1 MAIGRTEAVMA
12 RRFDPSEGGR
22 RPQDVV
28 VEEPLAI
35 HLGERPAATTM
46 RTPGHDV
53 ELAVGW
59 LWAEGDLVAPPEEVR
74 YCETGSASSTHFN
87 VVTVVPTRR
96 PGPSAVAS
104 PTAAGDPSEIRGA
117 DHLDAV
123 AARLGRL
130 PPSRWT
136 AETLAGLGDLLADR
150 QELFSRTGGAHGA
163 AAFDPDGAVVVVR
176 EDVGRHNAVD
186 KVVGRLLLD
195 GRLPVTGWALW
206 TSGRVS
212 FQMVTKAWSA
222 GFGALVSVSAPSS
235 LAVRAA
241 RRAGM
246 VLVGFA
252 RQGGGT
258 VYAGDDQVG
267 GGAGGS

>member
-1 MAIGRTEAVMA
+1 MA
-12 RRFDPSEGGR
+12 RRFDPAGGGR

-28 VEEPLAI
+28 VEEPLEI
-35 HLGERPAATTM
+35 HLGGRRVATTM

-53 ELAVGW
+53 ELAAGW
-59 LWAEGDLVAPPEEVR
+59 LWAEGDLAEPPEEVR
-74 YCETGSASSTHFN
+74 YCGTGSASSTHFN
-87 VVTVVPTRR
+87 VVTVVPAPRR
-96 PGPSAVAS
+96 LAAADPISSPGGHDRPSV
-104 PTAAGDPSEIRGA
+104 RGA
-117 DHLDAV
+117 DRLEAV
-123 AARLGRL
+123 AARLGSLPSSSWRAEHLARL
-130 PPSRWT
+130 DD
-136 AETLAGLGDLLADR
+136 ALADR
-150 QELFSRTGGAHGA
+150 QELFTRTGGAHGA

-195 GRLPVTGWALW
+195 GRLPATGWALW

-212 FQMVTKAWSA
+212 FEMVKKAWSA

-241 RRAGM
+241 QRAGM

-267 GGAGGS
+267 CGTDGR